1 MSKQEY
7 LKLLERAIGM
17 LSKSASKPGDRVLEV
32 SPNIMRSAKYTSVTN
47 FGELIRTLNREPSH
61 FARFILKE
69 SGRPGS
75 VQGDRLI
82 IQGKIASEE
91 LKRLTEL
98 YIKEFIRC
106 PVCLG
111 IDTHIVAEKR
121 FRFLQCDVCGAKSSI
136 RKI

>member
-1 MSKQEY
+1 MS
-7 LKLLERAIGM
+7 M
-17 LSKSASKPGDRVLEV
+17 LSKSVSKPGDRVLEV
-32 SPNIMRSAKYTSVTN
+32 SPHITHSRKYTSITN
-47 FGELIRTLNREPSH
+47 FGELVRTLNREPSH

-75 VQGDRLI
+75 VEGDRLI
-82 IQGKIASEE
+82 MQGKISGEE